1 MSLQNES
8 GAKAAENFLLRG
20 KLRKTEAALAA
31 AQHQL
36 KETQARLDTALRL
49 QRPGAQRLLPLAHR
63 HTRELSTSTT
73 HSAHSAASTRLRES
87 HNAPNL
93 IAAIQK
99 LIAGRRSLE
108 PEDVAAGVLQA
119 QLRGFLQRRRYRECT
134 QLHAGVSG
142 SVELRC
148 GGQSVTGYVITV
160 VRNGC
165 CWEVRSRAAVAACGG
180 GGLGG
185 SDGGRGGGVALAHA
199 GALPQPVEPA
209 GPQRAGPSPNPSP
222 RTLLRILSPLLR
234 WSTASRNGATSTN
247 ASAPCSPPPRMVAAR
262 RRRRTFPRGCR
273 LAAPRSSRAVNARAR
288 PPVPA
293 PPHIAR
299 PPALPAILTAPRLH
313 VPPHQATASTAA
325 PRAKPRAKPSA
336 EPGPASHRP
345 PDQVAHRHALR
356 RRHRAQS
363 ACGAARFPLPLA
375 HALALPFATERG
387 AAAGDRGA
395 SDGDGGVP
403 WALSPSPTAADTRP
417 RPPLRPRPVT
427 RAHARACPLTLTRPR
442 CATRPLASLPSPWYA
457 RACKHA
463 RPPLPLSFPH

>member
-1 MSLQNES
+1 M
-8 GAKAAENFLLRG
+8 
-20 KLRKTEAALAA
+20 
-31 AQHQL
+31 
-36 KETQARLDTALRL
+36 
-49 QRPGAQRLLPLAHR
+49 
-63 HTRELSTSTT
+63 
-73 HSAHSAASTRLRES
+73 
-87 HNAPNL
+87 
-93 IAAIQK
+93 
-99 LIAGRRSLE
+99 
-108 PEDVAAGVLQA
+108 
-119 QLRGFLQRRRYRECT
+119 
-134 QLHAGVSG
+134 
-142 SVELRC
+142 
-148 GGQSVTGYVITV
+148 
-160 VRNGC
+160 
-165 CWEVRSRAAVAACGG
+165 
-180 GGLGG
+180 
-185 SDGGRGGGVALAHA
+185 AHA

-247 ASAPCSPPPRMVAAR
+247 ASAPCSPPPRLVAA

-299 PPALPAILTAPRLH
+299 PPALPAILTAPRLL

-387 AAAGDRGA
+387 SAAGDRGA

-403 WALSPSPTAADTRP
+403 WALSPSPTVADTRP

-463 RPPLPLSFPH
+463 RPPLPLPFPH